1 MSLLRW
7 IGVNNS
13 NNPLNGPSGSKQINP
28 DPSKDQ
34 WWATSGERYFGME
47 NFGNTC
53 YANSVLQ
60 ALYFCKPFREL
71 LELSANQPL
80 YLLDSEVDQS
90 SGTSSGP
97 STHFIPPKHP
107 RISTATVRPQNS
119 DLTPSRPQPSSSN
132 HSKSITS
139 PLSSEKLDPKEA
151 GPPVG
156 PSVAPGTKG
165 HGANGRLRSGSVQ
178 IVGSVRSPAGD
189 LSSDQAS
196 RKSEPTDSRG
206 SPSRKSSA
214 GLSTPQSSLPP
225 SVPPIKPPMPSKRN
239 WGVADL
245 DQGFGS
251 HHKLAGEPASSNP
264 NQASTLVADPNST
277 IFSTLRDLF
286 HHISHQPKPIGAVA
300 PQAFITTLKRYNEL
314 FRSTMH
320 QDAHEFLNYLVNSVA
335 EDVMVEQE
343 RLRKA
348 EENSPL
354 SEPPLSSFRFAE
366 PGRTWVHELFEGV
379 LTNETK
385 CLTCETVTQRDESFL
400 DLSIDI
406 EQNTSL
412 TACLRQFSASEMLCQ
427 KNKFSC
433 DQCCSL
439 QEAEKRMKIKKL
451 PNVLA
456 LHLKRFKYQEELQ
469 RYIKL
474 TYRVV
479 FPFELRLFNTTD
491 DIQNPDRL
499 YELWA
504 IVVHIGT
511 GPHHG
516 HYVTILKSSGRWLL
530 FDDNVVT
537 LIEEN
542 EIQKYYGDTPGV
554 GSGYVLFYQAVDL
567 DLADV
572 IGPRPEL
579 NDAMESQVDPMV
591 GGAMTDLREDS
602 EDLDGSPDHL
612 LSFLKSDDQD
622 VGVLTPDDLTTHSP
636 LYSRQNS
643 TRASASSNN
652 SFKADQSCLT
662 GTSSTN
668 PLNPLHLLNGKLST
682 NPRDSSNT
690 HSPTTS
696 VQYPSQQTTFLGL
709 TPDRPQLPELPRM
722 PSLTSSSP
730 SQTPQKAYHR
740 FPLSHPTTVPGE
752 EDSDGLGLPAPFP
765 ATNGANHLRIDSSRS
780 QVDPLVSP
788 HQEVEQPILSS
799 RLGSISGPISNRP
812 NRSTSQT
819 GSDTTKYQQTGWFN
833 SGGNHSHH
841 SSISPRVTRK
851 ISAKFLRRSSKKP
864 QGSEGMISPHS
875 SPLSLPIGS
884 QSVPLPPSVN
894 LGRSITPEGHDQEF
908 NHVGDLINNSLLF
921 ESNHRQRPSAIE
933 STKSTTPKSI
943 SSPSRPILGHS
954 LSHHHHHSNK
964 SSIHSQLVHQHAL
977 MTTRGAQAPPA
988 TSSLSEK
995 QQREI
1000 KKKTERE
1007 SRKTR
1012 KEIIKAVRAR
1022 EKEEANEVK
1031 KRTSIGVTGIGIEGG
1046 PGIGGGGRV
1055 GSSSGSSARG
1065 SRIWSRD

>member
-7 IGVNNS
+7 MGVNNS
-13 NNPLNGPSGSKQINP
+13 NNGLNAPSGSKQITP
-28 DPSKDQ
+28 DPSKDE
-34 WWATSGERYFGME
+34 WWATSGEKYFGME

-80 YLLDSEVDQS
+80 YLLDSEVDRS

-97 STHFIPPKHP
+97 STHIAPPKHP
-107 RISTATVRPQNS
+107 RVSTATVRPQSS
-119 DLTPSRPQPSSSN
+119 DVTSSRQQGPSSN
-132 HSKSITS
+132 HSKSIAS
-139 PLSSEKLDPKEA
+139 PHSSDKLDHKEA
-151 GPPVG
+151 GPSGG
-156 PSVAPGTKG
+156 PGAND
-165 HGANGRLRSGSVQ
+165 HGAKGRLRSGSVQ
-178 IVGSVRSPAGD
+178 LLGSVRPPSGD
-189 LSSDQAS
+189 PSSDQAS
-196 RKSEPTDSRG
+196 RKSEPTDSRD

-214 GLSTPQSSLPP
+214 GLPTSQTSVPP
-225 SVPPIKPPMPSKRN
+225 SVSPMKPPMTAKRN
-239 WGVADL
+239 WGAADL

-251 HHKLAGEPASSNP
+251 QRKLAGEPASSNP
-264 NQASTLVADPNST
+264 NQPSTLIADPNST
-277 IFSTLRDLF
+277 ISSTLRDLF

-348 EENSPL
+348 EENSPYL
-354 SEPPLSSFRFAE
+354 EPPPTSFRFAE
-366 PGRTWVHELFEGV
+366 PGRTWVHQLFEGV

-537 LIEEN
+537 LIEEH

-579 NDAMESQVDPMV
+579 NDAAESLVDPM
-591 GGAMTDLREDS
+591 ASYTMTDLREDP
-602 EDLDGSPDHL
+602 EELDQSHL
-612 LSFLKSDDQD
+612 LSSLKSNEQD
-622 VGVLTPDDLTTHSP
+622 VSIITPDELPTLSP
-636 LYSRQNS
+636 LYSHQNS
-643 TRASASSNN
+643 TRPSASSNN

-662 GTSSTN
+662 TASSTN
-668 PLNPLHLLNGKLST
+668 PFNPTNLLNGKLST
-682 NPRDSSNT
+682 NPRDTSGT

-696 VQYPSQQTTFLGL
+696 AQYPTQQTSVLGL
-709 TPDRPQLPELPRM
+709 TQDRTQLPDPV
-722 PSLTSSSP
+722 S
-730 SQTPQKAYHR
+730 KR
-740 FPLSHPTTVPGE
+740 FPLAHPTVVPGE
-752 EDSDGLGLPAPFP
+752 EESDSLGLPHPFAAPV
-765 ATNGANHLRIDSSRS
+765 NGANYPRKDSVRS

-788 HQEVEQPILSS
+788 RHQTESIPNS
-799 RLGSISGPISNRP
+799 RLGSISGPVPSQSTRP
-812 NRSTSQT
+812 TSQP
-819 GSDTTKYQQTGWFN
+819 GSDTTKSIQQAGWFN
-833 SGGNHSHH
+833 TTGSNHHHH
-841 SSISPRVTRK
+841 SNTSPSVTRK
-851 ISAKFLRRSSKKP
+851 ISAKFLRRSSKRP

-894 LGRSITPEGHDQEF
+894 LGRSVTPEGNFDDYH
-908 NHVGDLINNSLLF
+908 NVGDLSNS
-921 ESNHRQRPSAIE
+921 SIMSQTNHQRRPSGIE
-933 STKSTTPKSI
+933 SLKSATPKLI
-943 SSPSRPILGHS
+943 SSPNSRPILGHS
-954 LSHHHHHSNK
+954 LSHHHQTRSLH
-964 SSIHSQLVHQHAL
+964 HSQLIHQHNL
-977 MTTRGAQAPPA
+977 MATRGAQAPPA

-1007 SRKTR
+1007 SRKTQ
-1012 KEIIKAVRAR
+1012 KAIIKAVKSR
-1022 EKEEANEVK
+1022 EKEQAAEIK
-1031 KRTSIGVTGIGIEGG
+1031 KRASTDRKSV
-1046 PGIGGGGRV
+1046 V
-1055 GSSSGSSARG
+1055 
-1065 SRIWSRD
+1065 